1 MLLLFLSRSS
11 CRCGVV
17 REISPVLKLKFKL
30 STTKCQTAPGVERE
44 ETVNKET
51 SNKLRSKYALCMSTL
66 YIK

>member
-1 MLLLFLSRSS
+1 M
-11 CRCGVV
+11 V